1 MFLWLSVFSKEP
13 QVPGQRSP
21 EELVTKMLLFELGS
35 LVKRAER
42 LRQERATESRRRS
55 SCVDYSWL
63 ATGPPKSSYY
73 EIPPGAIMELQDLC
87 AKRSLPP
94 NAVPSFS

>member
-13 QVPGQRSP
+13 EVPGQRSP
-21 EELVTKMLLFELGS
+21 EELVTKMLLFELGF

-42 LRQERATESRRRS
+42 LRQERATENRRRG

-63 ATGPPKSSYY
+63 AAVPPKSSY
-73 EIPPGAIMELQDLC
+73 EIPPGEILELQDLC
-87 AKRSLPP
+87 AKIPP
-94 NAVPSFS
+94 SQCGPLILR